1 MKKACLFA
9 CAFLFFSFTVLPAVT
24 QAQSPDPLGVR
35 HGARSGLGAK
45 DIRTT
50 TAEIINV
57 ALGLL
62 GIVAL
67 VLIVYAGFMWMTS
80 GGNDD
85 QVTKAKKVLFSSVI
99 GLALILSAYSISR
112 FVTTQLYSATTGIEY
127 EMGVEVGVE

>member
-24 QAQSPDPLGVR
+24 QAADPLGVR

-50 TAEIINV
+50 TAEVINV

-85 QVTKAKKVLFSSVI
+85 QVIKAKKVLFSSVI

-127 EMGVEVGVE
+127 EMGVEVEVE